1 MLVVG
6 GLAGLGL
13 WILDAPLPLLFGVT
27 AGILEMVSYFGPVVG
42 ALLTTLVALAISPVE
57 ALLVAGPF
65 LLIHLLDDNLIQPQ
79 VIGWQLHLH
88 PVGVIIAF
96 LFPGNLLGFVGLL
109 LAVPAAAFLATL
121 ADEIISR
128 SPAYK
133 ER

>member
-42 ALLTTLVALAISPVE
+42 ALLPTLVALAISPVE

-79 VIGWQLHLH
+79 VIGRQVHLH

-96 LFPGNLLGFVGLL
+96 LFLGNLLGFAGLL
-109 LAVPAAAFLATL
+109 LAVLAAAFLATL